1 LAFRSIP
8 PRPKDQILAEVLFG
22 KDAAS
27 LSHYEAIQLASGL
40 NELSG
45 GKSLDLLG
53 SARKTLG
60 VDMLRI
66 SGGSAGTQQ
75 RNTYG
80 SIGADRMGGASAAA
94 SEQDDDAPRLEA
106 GKYITGN
113 IYVGV
118 EQGVAENSTGIRVE
132 VELKNNLTLQGRSTV
147 QSSDVGLGW
156 KKDY

>member
-1 LAFRSIP
+1 M
-8 PRPKDQILAEVLFG
+8 PRDQILAEVLFG
-22 KDAAS
+22 KNVTS

-45 GKSLDLLG
+45 GGAFNLLG

-60 VDMLRI
+60 VDLLRI
-66 SGGSAGTQQ
+66 SGGGGNQQ

-80 SIGADRMGGASAAA
+80 SIGADNMGGAAASRSS
-94 SEQDDDAPRLEA
+94 SEQDEAMPRLEA
-106 GKYITGN
+106 GKYITDN
-113 IYVGV
+113 IYVGL
-118 EQGVAENSTGIRVE
+118 EQGVTEDSTGVRIE
-132 VELKNNLTLQGRSTV
+132 VELKNNLTLQGRTTM